1 MISYQKSRN
10 THVCLGHKSEVGL
23 SFFCNLHW
31 LFQLCFHLM
40 NNFSM
45 GSFIGWWQY
54 SVKYNTKT
62 FKWPTKKQNGNLNL
76 YLRQEEVP
84 IRNPERKRKHVS
96 SFSNDFSAWKR
107 SRCCFEQSVKQGTVY
122 HVSAT
127 VLIQYITI
135 VSWFSQD
142 MLFDVIIFLSSPV
155 NVGLILS
162 VMLTP
167 AYLGS
172 SLSTKSQRLDFGF
185 TRHLHNNSSIN
196 DISIREGVFAVDGIV
211 FDWEF
216 FNGHFQM
223 AKSGGKQKSVA
234 KTKRKLKPVAPS
246 AATLCRLYLLSSIQM
261 LWNQFFLYH
270 TPAQSSATKR
280 FSAMET
286 RRGLT
291 WDYIMNDLRQ
301 SRHTLSG

>member
-10 THVCLGHKSEVGL
+10 THVCLGHKSEVSLGF
-23 SFFCNLHW
+23 SCNW
-31 LFQLCFHLM
+31 LCQLCFHLM

-54 SVKYNTKT
+54 SVKYDTKT

-135 VSWFSQD
+135 VSWSSQD

-223 AKSGGKQKSVA
+223 AKSGMKKNLLQKP
-234 KTKRKLKPVAPS
+234 REN
-246 AATLCRLYLLSSIQM
+246 SSQ
-261 LWNQFFLYH
+261 LH
-270 TPAQSSATKR
+270 PAQPLSA
-280 FSAMET
+280 
-286 RRGLT
+286 G
-291 WDYIMNDLRQ
+291 YICFQ
-301 SRHTLSG
+301 VYK